1 MEKIENL
8 PKITADYFIPL
19 GPACRPAY
27 WLQRTGLRQC
37 SLPFD
42 WLGLYDLNLIVR
54 TLHEGVRFWFET
66 YTETEPEPKTR
77 VVVNETINL
86 RSRHA
91 FPKNQTVDEYLP
103 TFYDVFE
110 RRNNRFRHIL
120 ETSKHVCFI
129 CNRGDTV
136 DNFSNFADQLH
147 EMYPHLKMTF
157 INVIHNDTVRAVA
170 EYKNN
175 DYCTI
180 YTVTAYDIH
189 PKGGYGTDNP
199 LFWHG
204 NLELWSEILSNCK
217 LSHDFQSKLSPIE
230 FRCDIKNYGGPD
242 NNVNVTKSSI
252 TPKTPKWLQNDNG
265 GGIVFS
271 GKVKSVNAQIIAV
284 GDGTLKFIFRGPDM
298 RVDGKRVQLWI
309 DYSSIKI
316 DGAEV
321 LSAPISTWHNKPFIY
336 EMPVTNGQV
345 ITLEFTQTPHKY
357 SDEELNA
364 LLNTLKNNPLLVE
377 TDIKIIR
384 DFYRKAQQSD

>member
-66 YTETEPEPKTR
+66 YTETEPDPKTR

-204 NLELWSEILSNCK
+204 NLELWAEILSKCQLTNN
-217 LSHDFQSKLSPIE
+217 HNADVYPIKM
-230 FRCDIKNYGGPD
+230 RCDIKNVG
-242 NNVNVTKSSI
+242 SSKNYI
-252 TPKTPKWLQNDNG
+252 RVIESSQRAHSPNWLCDENG

-271 GKVKSVNAQIIAV
+271 GKVKSVNAKITAV

-321 LSAPISTWHNKPFIY
+321 LSAPISTWHDKPFIY
-336 EMPVTNGQV
+336 EMPVTDGQV

-357 SDEELNA
+357 TDDEINNLVVILTHNN
-364 LLNTLKNNPLLVE
+364 LLPKSE
-377 TDIKIIR
+377 IDRIR
-384 DFYRKAQQSD
+384 NFYTTHE